1 MARLHRARPVAA
13 PIQSTLAPFATVA
26 DTVTVKSAGT
36 KAGFNPH
43 SAASA
48 ANASGFLLVSLSK
61 TPRPDF
67 HVSAPALYRR
77 GVSDEG

>member
-61 TPRPDF
+61 TPRIEVTPLTPG
-67 HVSAPALYRR
+67 VPPR
-77 GVSDEG
+77 GVSDQG

>member
-61 TPRPDF
+61 TPRIKIAPFTPD
-67 HVSAPALYRR
+67 ALPRV
-77 GVSDEG
+77 VSDEG

>member
-13 PIQSTLAPFATVA
+13 PIRYPVATTATMA
-26 DTVTVKSAGT
+26 DVVTAKSVGT
-36 KAGFNPH
+36 KAAFNPH

-61 TPRPDF
+61 TPRIEVTPLTPG
-67 HVSAPALYRR
+67 VPPR
-77 GVSDEG
+77 GVSDQG